1 MVFSKDFMIS
11 LEKDFLQEVP
21 GKKIIWLPFREA
33 FSLSTSM
40 DFFSFSSYKLVKCQA
55 DGPISAWFIHF
66 SAQDHISCICNTTF
80 QYLPVNENQVI
91 DIFCHILKWFQIQAA
106 GNLARLT
113 LLCIARIIR
122 NQQNHTL
129 TTWRLGNILSRWTIF
144 QAGFRT
150 LRRCRENL
158 ICGVL
163 FNVIEFSA
171 SSAIKCCTCE
181 TAILQFCASSLV
193 IQYVHLHSLAIGK

>member
-1 MVFSKDFMIS
+1 MN
-11 LEKDFLQEVP
+11 
-21 GKKIIWLPFREA
+21 
-33 FSLSTSM
+33 T
-40 DFFSFSSYKLVKCQA
+40 KL
-55 DGPISAWFIHF
+55 
-66 SAQDHISCICNTTF
+66 
-80 QYLPVNENQVI
+80 

-129 TTWRLGNILSRWTIF
+129 TTWRLLGDKFSGWTIF

-171 SSAIKCCTCE
+171 SSAIKCCTCK
-181 TAILQFCASSLV
+181 TAILCASSLV
-193 IQYVHLHSLAIGK
+193 IQYVHLDSLAIGKKELPVRTMQVFIGKVSSYSIQNNSVSQIGITWYYSWNSIKNEAYYLTI